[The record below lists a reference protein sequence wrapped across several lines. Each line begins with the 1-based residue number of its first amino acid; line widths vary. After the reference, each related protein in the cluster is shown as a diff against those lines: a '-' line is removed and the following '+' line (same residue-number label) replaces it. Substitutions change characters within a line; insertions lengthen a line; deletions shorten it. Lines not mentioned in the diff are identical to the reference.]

1 MSERARRLGGRLAVE
16 EAPGG
21 GTRVTLEVPLDSD
34 EPEADLFLP
43 DPEREVTRS

>member
-1 MSERARRLGGRLAVE
+1 
-16 EAPGG
+16 
-21 GTRVTLEVPLDSD
+21 VPLDSD